1 MSKLPPVL
9 FVFVGLGLF
18 GGWQFI
24 VNRPGTGSNEILV
37 SGERSLSTTGLSPA
51 KNEAINAFASKDW
64 TRATEKFGQSLQS
77 NSNDPE
83 SSIYRQNALIA
94 QQESIGIVTVVPMS
108 TNPNVANEILRGV
121 AMGQIEINQN
131 GGIGGK
137 KLKVYIADDGNE
149 AKQAASIAQL
159 VITKPDILAVV
170 GSNASSPSLA
180 AAKIYQQA
188 GMVMVSPTSAT
199 PELSGFGNYI
209 FRTVP
214 PAEVTARKLAEYSFK
229 VAKKTKTAICIDET
243 SSDNAAFGNSYRSEL
258 LALGGAVIPTKC
270 KLGRSDFSASDEMEA
285 IIKSGADS
293 IMLAP
298 HIERLPQAT
307 DLIRANRQ
315 RLALFG
321 SQSMN
326 TNVTL
331 ELGGKESVGM
341 ALPALWHPDLPEAQ
355 RFAGQMEK
363 LWGGKVNWRSATAY
377 DATIAIGAGGKTC
390 VREAEIGVA
399 HNCLARQLRSP
410 SFGLVGS
417 GQSLRFNGK
426 GDRDMEAIVIKVAGQ
441 GVNRS
446 FQLQTNSPAVAVKPE
461 AKS

>member
-18 GGWQFI
+18 GGWHL
-24 VNRPGTGSNEILV
+24 VMNRPTGSNEVLV
-37 SGERSLSTTGLSPA
+37 SGERSLSNAGLSPV
-51 KNEAINAFASKDW
+51 KNEAITAFVNKDW
-64 TRATEKFGQSLQS
+64 TRAAEKFGQSLQS

-94 QQESIGIVTVVPMS
+94 QQESIGIVAVVPMS

-137 KLKVYIADDGNE
+137 KLKMYIADDANKAE
-149 AKQAASIAQL
+149 QAVLIAQL
-159 VITKPDILAVV
+159 VITKPNILAVV

-180 AAKIYQQA
+180 AAKVYQQA

-199 PELSGFGNYI
+199 PQLSGFGDYI

-214 PAEVTARKLAEYSFK
+214 PAEVTAHKLAEYGFK
-229 VAKKTKTAICIDET
+229 IAKKSKTAICVDAT
-243 SSDNAAFGNSYRSEL
+243 SPDNAAFSNSYRSEL
-258 LALGGAVIPTKC
+258 LALGGAVIPTNC
-270 KLGRSDFSASDEMEA
+270 KLGQSDFSASTAMEA

-293 IMLAP
+293 ILIAP

-315 RLALFG
+315 RLTLFG

-326 TNVTL
+326 TTVTL

-341 ALPALWHPDLPEAQ
+341 VLPALWHPDIPEAQ
-355 RFAGQMEK
+355 RFASQMEK
-363 LWGGKVNWRSATAY
+363 LWGGKVNWRSAMAY
-377 DATIAIGAGGKTC
+377 DAMLAINAGGKTC
-390 VREAEIGVA
+390 VREAEIGAA
-399 HNCLARQLRSP
+399 HNCLAKQMRSP

-417 GQSLRFNGK
+417 GQSLRFNDK
-426 GDRDMEAIVIKVAGQ
+426 GDRDMEAIMVKVVSQ

-446 FQLQTNSPAVAVKPE
+446 FQLQNSSLPIAAKPG
-461 AKS
+461 AK

>member
-9 FVFVGLGLF
+9 FVFIGLGLF

-24 VNRPGTGSNEILV
+24 MNRPGIDSNEVLV
-37 SGERSLSTTGLSPA
+37 SGERSLSNAGLSPA
-51 KNEAINAFASKDW
+51 KNEAIKAFANKDW
-64 TRATEKFGQSLQS
+64 TRAAEKFGQSLQS

-83 SSIYRQNALIA
+83 SAIYRQNALIA
-94 QQESIGIVTVVPMS
+94 QQESIGIVAVVPMS

-121 AMGQIEINQN
+121 GMGQIEINQN

-137 KLKVYIADDGNE
+137 KLKVYIADDANE
-149 AKQAASIAQL
+149 AKQAVSIAQL
-159 VITKPDILAVV
+159 VMTKPNILAVV

-188 GMVMVSPTSAT
+188 GIVMVSPTSAT
-199 PELSGFGNYI
+199 PKLSGFGDYI

-214 PAEVTARKLAEYSFK
+214 PAEVTARKLAEYGFK
-229 VAKKTKTAICIDET
+229 IAKKSKTAICVDET
-243 SSDNAAFGNSYRSEL
+243 SPDNAAFGNSYRSEL
-258 LALGGAVIPTKC
+258 LALGGSVIPTNC
-270 KLGRSDFSASDEMEA
+270 KLGQNSFSASTEMEA

-293 IMLAP
+293 ILIAP

-315 RLALFG
+315 RLTLFG

-326 TNVTL
+326 TTVTL

-341 ALPALWHPDLPEAQ
+341 VLPALWHPDLPEAKL
-355 RFAGQMEK
+355 FASQMEK
-363 LWGGKVNWRSATAY
+363 LWGGKVNWRSAMAY
-377 DATIAIGAGGKTC
+377 DAMLAINAGGKTC
-390 VREAEIGVA
+390 VREAEIGAA
-399 HNCLARQLRSP
+399 HNCLAKQLRSP

-417 GQSLRFNGK
+417 GQSLRFNDK
-426 GDRDMEAIVIKVAGQ
+426 GDRDMEAIMIKVANQ

-446 FQLQTNSPAVAVKPE
+446 FQLQSSSLPIAAKPG
-461 AKS
+461 AK

>member
-1 MSKLPPVL
+1 MLKLPPVL
-9 FVFVGLGLF
+9 FVFIGLGLF
-18 GGWQFI
+18 GGWLLI
-24 VNRPGTGSNEILV
+24 MSGLGNGSNEILV
-37 SGERSLSTTGLSPA
+37 SGERSLSGTGQSPA
-51 KNEAINAFASKDW
+51 KSEAITAFKAKDW
-64 TRATEKFGQSLQS
+64 TRAAEKFGQSLQS

-83 SSIYRQNALIA
+83 SAIYRQNALVA
-94 QQESIGIVTVVPMS
+94 QQESIGIVAVVPMS

-131 GGIGGK
+131 GGIEGK
-137 KLKVYIADDGNE
+137 KLKVYIADDANE

-159 VITKPDILAVV
+159 VITKPNILAVV

-180 AAKIYQQA
+180 AANIYQQA
-188 GMVMVSPTSAT
+188 GIVMVSPTSAT
-199 PELSGFGNYI
+199 PKLSGFGDYI

-229 VAKKTKTAICIDET
+229 IAKKSKTAICVDDT
-243 SSDNAAFGNSYRSEL
+243 SPDNTAFGNSYRSEL
-258 LALGGAVIPTKC
+258 LALGGVVIPTSC
-270 KLGRSDFSASDEMEA
+270 KLGQSNFNASAEIEA
-285 IIKSGADS
+285 IIRNGADS
-293 IMLAP
+293 IMIAP

-326 TNVTL
+326 TTVTL

-341 ALPALWHPDLPEAQ
+341 ALPTLWHHDLPEAR

-363 LWGGKVNWRSATAY
+363 LWGGKVNWRTAMAY
-377 DATIAIGAGGKTC
+377 DATIAINAGGKTC
-390 VREAEIGVA
+390 MREAEIGA
-399 HNCLARQLRSP
+399 ARNCLAKQLRSP

-426 GDRDMEAIVIKVAGQ
+426 GDRDMEAIIVKVVNQ
-441 GVNRS
+441 GVNRA
-446 FQLQTNSPAVAVKPE
+446 FQLQNSSSPIAVKSE
-461 AKS
+461 AK

>member
-18 GGWQFI
+18 GSWKL
-24 VNRPGTGSNEILV
+24 VTDGSGFSNNEKLV
-37 SGERSLSTTGLSPA
+37 SGERSLSATGLSPA
-51 KNEAINAFASKDW
+51 KNEANTAFANKDW
-64 TRATEKFGQSLQS
+64 SRAAEKFGQSLQS

-94 QQESIGIVTVVPMS
+94 QQESIGIVAVVPMS

-137 KLKVYIADDGNE
+137 KLKVYIADDANE
-149 AKQAASIAQL
+149 AKEAASIAQL
-159 VITKPDILAVV
+159 VITKSDILAVV

-180 AAKIYQQA
+180 AAKFYQQA
-188 GMVMVSPTSAT
+188 GMVMISPTSAT
-199 PELSGFGNYI
+199 TELSGFGNYI

-214 PAEVTARKLAEYSFK
+214 PAEVTARKLAEYGFK
-229 VAKKTKTAICIDET
+229 IAKKTKTAICVDAT
-243 SSDNAAFGNSYRSEL
+243 SPDNAAFGNSYRSEL
-258 LALGGAVIPTKC
+258 LALGGSVIPTKC
-270 KLGRSDFSASDEMEA
+270 KLGQSDFNASAEMEA

-293 IMLAP
+293 IMIAP

-355 RFAGQMEK
+355 RFGSQMEK

-377 DATIAIGAGGKTC
+377 DATIAINAGGKTC
-390 VREAEIGVA
+390 VREADIGAA
-399 HNCLARQLRSP
+399 HNCLAKQLRSP

-426 GDRDMEAIVIKVAGQ
+426 GDRDMEAIMIKVVNQ
-441 GVNRS
+441 GANRS
-446 FQLQTNSPAVAVKPE
+446 FQLQNSQLPVAAIPG
-461 AKS
+461 AKK